1 MGKYLI
7 KFSGTGT
14 WISCLV
20 MRVILIDLPKVET
33 AASKTQVIFLRN
45 TQEQINKKVGSI
57 VSC

>member
-1 MGKYLI
+1 M
-7 KFSGTGT
+7 
-14 WISCLV
+14 V

-45 TQEQINKKVGSI
+45 TKEQINKKVGSI